1 MDPPLPRGKFFS
13 KIVVPPPP
21 PPNRIQCPLPT
32 DTQPILCPPH
42 QRALPPTDAV
52 SPSPPPVTAATD
64 AVSPSPPAVKT
75 KQDAVSPSKLAS
87 LSPALH
93 GSRNTGFVTCSF
105 SGLELST
112 PRGFCWMRRYPGS
125 HSGNLAART
134 FQPEHC
140 FPGTPR
146 FALQLCRFAA
156 QSHFSAAVRLV
167 LDCAACQQP
176 LQQRIGQQ

>member
-1 MDPPLPRGKFFS
+1 MHPSCPRKTCSPGCR
-13 KIVVPPPP
+13 VPPNTPP
-21 PPNRIQCPLPT
+21 RNRMQCPLPT
-32 DTQPILCPPH
+32 PSERH
-42 QRALPPTDAV
+42 PTDAV
-52 SPSPPPVTAATD
+52 SPSPP
-64 AVSPSPPAVKT
+64 SPSPAPSAVKT
-75 KQDAVSPSKLAS
+75 EQDAVSPSKLAS